1 MNKELLQQVLVAA
14 VSTLEGL
21 GYTYHGGEQWQP
33 PTRAAIAQP
42 EKPIPNIQFLYE
54 ELRQLI
60 DGGSESMTHDDA
72 LAQIK
77 YWRGLTAIAQPEQTA
92 NKCVCARHNGFCV
105 CAFKTAKVE
114 PAQLESKAE
123 KRQPLTDSH
132 LCVLLLDIDPETKRL
147 PPGFKAF
154 ARAIETAHGIKA

>member
-1 MNKELLQQVLVAA
+1 MNKELLQQVLDAA

-33 PTRAAIAQP
+33 PTRA
-42 EKPIPNIQFLYE
+42 
-54 ELRQLI
+54 
-60 DGGSESMTHDDA
+60 
-72 LAQIK
+72 
-77 YWRGLTAIAQPEQTA
+77 AIAQPEQTA

-114 PAQLESKAE
+114 PAQPESKAD

-154 ARAIETAHGIKA
+154 ARAIEAAHGIKA